1 MNYNLLVENFLEVL
15 ASEKGLSKN
24 TLYSYKND
32 LDQFIDFIQK
42 KNLESIN
49 FRDREIKEFIS
60 TFKKIFFKIRT
71 FKCFRFICGY
81 RIFWIRKPI
90 ETS

>member
-60 TFKKIFFKIRT
+60 TFKNK
-71 FKCFRFICGY
+71 GY
-81 RIFWIRKPI
+81 EFLGILYGNSGYADLRQG
-90 ETS
+90 T